1 MKYDNGNGDLML
13 NFFGE
18 NSPCLKDIKW
28 QNRDCGTHT
37 IDLRNAFAM
46 ELLLLQSSQKYEFEG
61 G

>member
-13 NFFGE
+13 NLFGE

-46 ELLLLQSSQKYEFEG
+46 ELLLL
-61 G
+61 